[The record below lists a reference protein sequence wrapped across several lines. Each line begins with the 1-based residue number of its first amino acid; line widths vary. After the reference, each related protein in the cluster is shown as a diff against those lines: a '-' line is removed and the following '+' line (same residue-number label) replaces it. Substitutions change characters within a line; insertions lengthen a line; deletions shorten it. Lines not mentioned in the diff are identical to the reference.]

1 MQMGP
6 KYFLC
11 NFNQFLEISVKTT
24 VLAQIQCK
32 WGQNIFYAI
41 LASEVFSEINLF
53 SSDSTE
59 MGGKHVFLFNLVEI
73 KRFYETSVKTSVLS
87 QIQCKWGQNIFY
99 AILTNFLKF
108 Q

>member
-41 LASEVFSEINLF
+41 LTNEVFSEINLF

-59 MGGKHVFLFNLVEI
+59 MGGKHVFLFNLAELNH
-73 KRFYETSVKTSVLS
+73 FYEISVKSIFLVQL
-87 QIQCKWGQNIFY
+87 QPKWGQKHVFMQ
-99 AILTNFLKF
+99 F
-108 Q
+108 